1 MVKVASHLFELTF
14 SQSLLLALLDLVGNI
29 GVKLV
34 MHLYQRAHVVSINLK
49 AFLFQVGCS
58 RKSSGDIGLDSIDLQ
73 TEESGVI

>member
-34 MHLYQRAHVVSINLK
+34 MHLYQRAHVVGINLK
-49 AFLFQVGCS
+49 AFFFQV
-58 RKSSGDIGLDSIDLQ
+58 
-73 TEESGVI
+73 